1 MEGLIPFLFHA
12 MKGHKAHRQ
21 YRSLSDGSSRGYHLL
36 GGMTGGSSSSFE
48 GSSHRR
54 TRSEFQPPTVE
65 FMEQR
70 SGALELLH
78 SRSFKRNAAANVL
91 SPSKMGARG
100 ASNNSY
106 TQKPGSNVEN
116 FSSLRP
122 RA

>member
-36 GGMTGGSSSSFE
+36 AGRAGSGSSSSLE

-70 SGALELLH
+70 SSALELLH
-78 SRSFKRNAAANVL
+78 SRSFRRNAAANGFSL
-91 SPSKMGARG
+91 SKMGGG

-106 TQKPGSNVEN
+106 TKK
-116 FSSLRP
+116 
-122 RA
+122 